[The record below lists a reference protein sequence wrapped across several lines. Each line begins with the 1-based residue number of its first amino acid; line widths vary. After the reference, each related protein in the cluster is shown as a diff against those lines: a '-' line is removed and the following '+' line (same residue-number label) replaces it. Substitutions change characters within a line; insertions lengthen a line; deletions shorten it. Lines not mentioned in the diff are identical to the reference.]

1 MRPIRT
7 TLLLLAL
14 CVYGALSVS
23 RQKRSILDTAENPS
37 DLHEALRVLE
47 RERRRFQLHAADEVL
62 PQEGIQF
69 QDQPIIVDN
78 QGDSNDDV
86 DEEDEDEEED
96 SEDAGSLNDAN
107 SDNLLY
113 YGPEQARDVQ
123 SLMREIEEDP
133 LERTGDRDRRLNSF
147 GLSDAK
153 DDLAL
158 NNRPSLDSDYKR
170 LYKKYAKKMAKR
182 NYLAPEDTA
191 AVQSA
196 FNNLTPEEIK
206 KIILLAGNLQNEE
219 VETNLNMD
227 DLTSDKKRDRKR
239 GNFEDADVTN
249 TLSHAELQDLIQNN
263 AMSDDID
270 DSTTEDGYRSRQFKR
285 EMENEPGDNLIVD
298 DQSNSDLME
307 MSISDLAKLDK
318 LQRLQKQFMKDIENA
333 EDTSLNEQDENKDE
347 SYLEKDDAG
356 NGWAPQQSS
365 MTEDL
370 VPVSDSLQGDDEVA
384 EESSDFNAENQ
395 EIGTPDI
402 AKIIAKLWIKHK
414 LEGMEIDYLTDALKA
429 ATASQTTQNTDESIP
444 REITDLQ
451 KAIKVEKLMEELGN
465 KEIDSDTEDAL
476 DKLALEYLRRFD
488 RRSNDIKS
496 SVNKRSRP
504 IIKMTANDLEN
515 NKESDYID
523 NQQNYQNNLM
533 NEPLRKNI
541 QLPLLYDI
549 PDNRLQMLQDNRANI
564 PSTGENDV
572 EEEENNDDDDEVDN
586 EEENEEEEEMDDD
599 VARYENAKSLK
610 EQELSNLAALNAE
623 EERQEEA
630 ALNFRLMLDELDKE
644 NKLRNRLLEEEAE
657 AEEEEEEEEE
667 EAEEEAEERRREE
680 ETEKE
685 CPLLSMTGNCQFAD
699 VLKIPFSSVTRDLC
713 NRHAMCYNCGSSMRL
728 GPTVCDRGFL
738 ADSIKSCDNDIEC
751 MREANT
757 FLSLMKVAHKY
768 NSTPNRLCEKPCVRD
783 YVIGL

>member
-1 MRPIRT
+1 MRPIQT

-14 CVYGALSVS
+14 CVYGALSVI
-23 RQKRSILDTAENPS
+23 RKKRSILDTAENPS

-62 PQEGIQF
+62 PQEGIQY

-78 QGDSNDDV
+78 QGDDNDVV
-86 DEEDEDEEED
+86 DEVDEDEEED
-96 SEDAGSLNDAN
+96 SENAGSLNDAN

-123 SLMREIEEDP
+123 SLMSQIEEDP
-133 LERTGDRDRRLNSF
+133 LERAGDRDRRLNSF

-158 NNRPSLDSDYKR
+158 NKRPSLDSDYKR

-182 NYLAPEDTA
+182 NNLTPENAD
-191 AVQSA
+191 AVESA
-196 FNNLTPEEIK
+196 FNNLTPEEIENL
-206 KIILLAGNLQNEE
+206 ILLAGRLQNREIE
-219 VETNLNMD
+219 KKLNMD

-239 GNFEDADVTN
+239 GKFEEADDRN
-249 TLSHAELQDLIQNN
+249 TLSAAELRDLIQNN

-270 DSTTEDGYRSRQFKR
+270 ESTTEDGYGSRQFQR
-285 EMENEPGDNLIVD
+285 EMEDEPGDNLIVD

-307 MSISDLAKLDK
+307 MSIGDLAKLDK
-318 LQRLQKQFMKDIENA
+318 LQRLQKQFMKDAEIAEEN
-333 EDTSLNEQDENKDE
+333 SLNEQDENKDE
-347 SYLEKDDAG
+347 S
-356 NGWAPQQSS
+356 WVPQQSS
-365 MTEDL
+365 MAEDL
-370 VPVSDSLQGDDEVA
+370 VPVSDSLQGEDGDE

-429 ATASQTTQNTDESIP
+429 ATASQSTQNTDESIP

-451 KAIKVEKLMEELGN
+451 NAIKVEKLMEELGN
-465 KEIDSDTEDAL
+465 KEIDSDTEEAL

-504 IIKMTANDLEN
+504 IIRMAANDLEN
-515 NKESDYID
+515 NKESDYIG

-533 NEPLRKNI
+533 DEPLRKNI

-549 PDNRLQMLQDNRANI
+549 PDNRLQMLQDNRENI

-572 EEEENNDDDDEVDN
+572 EEEESNDDDDDVDN
-586 EEENEEEEEMDDD
+586 EEENEEEEEMEDD
-599 VARYENAKSLK
+599 VARFENAKNLK
-610 EQELSNLAALNAE
+610 EQELSDLAALNAE
-623 EERQEEA
+623 EEREEEA
-630 ALNFRLMLDELDKE
+630 ALNFRMMLDELDKE
-644 NKLRNRLLEEEAE
+644 NKLRNRLLEEEE
-657 AEEEEEEEEE
+657 AEEEEEEEE

-680 ETEKE
+680 EAEKE
-685 CPLLSMTGNCQFAD
+685 CPLLSMAGNCQFAD
-699 VLKIPFSSVTRDLC
+699 MLKIPFSSVTRDLC

-738 ADSIKSCDNDIEC
+738 ADSIKSCDNNIEC

-768 NSTPNRLCEKPCVRD
+768 NSTPNRLCERPCVRD

>member
-402 AKIIAKLWIKHK
+402 
-414 LEGMEIDYLTDALKA
+414 DLTDKMQYPMM
-429 ATASQTTQNTDESIP
+429 SMDENP
-444 REITDLQ
+444 RMNNMVDDEI
-451 KAIKVEKLMEELGN
+451 
-465 KEIDSDTEDAL
+465 S
-476 DKLALEYLRRFD
+476 LARNSL
-488 RRSNDIKS
+488 SN
-496 SVNKRSRP
+496 
-504 IIKMTANDLEN
+504 E
-515 NKESDYID
+515 
-523 NQQNYQNNLM
+523 
-533 NEPLRKNI
+533 
-541 QLPLLYDI
+541 
-549 PDNRLQMLQDNRANI
+549 
-564 PSTGENDV
+564 GENDV